1 MRLSRCW
8 LGVFIIFYGFEPA
21 AATAADLWPQF
32 RGPDGQGHARANP
45 PSEWSES
52 KNVAWKTA
60 IPGSGHSSPVIGRGV
75 VWLTY
80 ALDEGRSLGVAAVDL
95 KSGKIVRQREV
106 LSTDVVLPVN
116 SKNSHASPTPVLDGD
131 RLYVHYGAS
140 GTACVSTADG
150 KTLWTNREL
159 KVDHQEGPGSSPI
172 LWGDLLIVHC
182 DGRDFQYIAA
192 LDKRTGKLVWK
203 TDRSGELPE
212 RSDFR
217 KAFCTPLVIAAAG
230 GPLLISPAAQRLFA
244 YRPATGEEV
253 WSVEYSP
260 GFSNVPR
267 PLFGHG
273 LLYICT
279 GYMRPELWAI
289 RPEGQGDV
297 TATNIVWKVKQNVP
311 ANPSPLLV
319 GDELY
324 MVSDAGI
331 AMCLDAKTGDAIWKE
346 RLGDSFS
353 ASPLYAAGRIYFS
366 NESGETT
373 VIEAGRSFKQ
383 LAKNPLDAGIM
394 ASPAAIDSAL
404 ILRTRTHLYRLED
417 AKSAV
422 ARASRNK

>member
-8 LGVFIIFYGFEPA
+8 PGVFIIIYGFESA
-21 AATAADLWPQF
+21 AALAADLWPQF
-32 RGPDGQGHARANP
+32 RGPDGQGHANANP

-60 IPGSGHSSPVIGRGV
+60 IPGSGHSSPVIGRGL
-75 VWLTY
+75 VWLTF
-80 ALDEGRSLGVAAVDL
+80 ALDEGKSLGVAAVDL
-95 KSGKIVRQREV
+95 KSGKIVREREV
-106 LSTDVVLPVN
+106 LTADVVLPVN

-131 RLYVHYGAS
+131 RLYVHYGSS

-150 KTLWTNREL
+150 QTLWTNREL

-192 LDKRTGKLVWK
+192 LDKQTGKLVWK

-217 KAFCTPLVIAAAG
+217 KAFCTPLVIEAEG
-230 GPLLISPAAQRLFA
+230 GPLVISPAAQRLFA
-244 YRPATGEEV
+244 YRAATGEEV

-289 RPEGQGDV
+289 RPEGKGDV
-297 TATNIVWKVKQNVP
+297 TATNVVWKVKQNVP

-331 AMCLDAKTGDAIWKE
+331 AMCLDAKTGDAIWKQ

-353 ASPLYAAGRIYFS
+353 ASPIYADGRIYFS
-366 NESGETT
+366 NEAGETT

-383 LAKNPLDAGIM
+383 LAKNKLDAGIM

-404 ILRTRTHLYRLED
+404 IVRTRTHLYRLQD
-417 AKSAV
+417 SKSAV